1 MNNRLSQRARIVFEQ
16 VMEMDESRQ
25 IAFVQKVCGADQ
37 PLLAEVM
44 KMIAAD
50 RRTAPI
56 LDQPMMH
63 WGFMARTTHK
73 EQPDKLPFNY
83 IGNYKLIDKLGE
95 GGMGEVYLAI
105 EEPVGRKVAIKLMRD
120 GLDAGHLKRFNDE
133 RKVLANLNQRNIVTL
148 YTSGAADGRPYF
160 VMEYLEGESLRQR
173 LQRGPLPQSE
183 IVEITRQICA
193 ALGAAHSKEI
203 VHRDIKPENIILTRD
218 EDGLLVKILD
228 FGVAILKESDTQ
240 TKTNALIGTAVYF
253 SPEQAQC
260 LDRKKIDGRADIYS
274 LGAMVYEML
283 TGTTVF
289 TATSLAGYVHQHIN
303 ATPEPPSQRQ
313 PAFSISPELDRVV
326 LRALE
331 KIPEVRFASAREFA
345 QSLKQAIEGT
355 VKATVPIAVPDSVS
369 GSVPGVATAPDGA
382 YDTAVDGASN
392 PIEPAPVAAVLDTRP
407 MPRKTA
413 AARYAWPL
421 AALLLLSLGGG
432 GWWALKHFNSSPVS
446 KTGNTNTTAEAA
458 SAISRPDLKI
468 EIEQEGI
475 GIVSGD
481 KIFHNRERVRL
492 IATPDQSGYVYILM
506 KGTDGPAEVLYP
518 GTGIKGSYGVAQ
530 ANQRIEMPPSNN
542 EMPWFRFDNRRGVET
557 LYVVFTAKPGDER
570 LRALETAIQQ
580 KRSQLNADEEQQTL
594 SELDALAAGQSAS
607 PTMTAKKIQLRHE
620 R

>member
-1 MNNRLSQRARIVFEQ
+1 
-16 VMEMDESRQ
+16 MDESRQ
-25 IAFVQKVCGADQ
+25 IAFVQQVCGADQ

-50 RRTAPI
+50 RRTSPI

-63 WGFMARTTHK
+63 WGLMTQTTQK

-83 IGNYKLIDKLGE
+83 IGDYKLIDKLGE

-105 EEPVGRKVAIKLMRD
+105 EEALGRKVAIKLMRA
-120 GLDAGHLKRFNDE
+120 GLGANHLKRFNDE
-133 RKVLANLNQRNIVTL
+133 RIVLASLNQRNIVTL
-148 YTSGAADGRPYF
+148 YTSGGADGRPYF

-193 ALGAAHSKEI
+193 ALSAAHSKEI

-240 TKTNALIGTAVYF
+240 TKTNALIGTAAYF

-303 ATPEPPSQRQ
+303 ATPAPPSQRQ
-313 PAFSISPELDRVV
+313 PFLSISPELDRIV
-326 LRALE
+326 LRSME
-331 KIPEVRFASAREFA
+331 KKPEARFDSAREFA
-345 QSLKQAIEGT
+345 QSLKQAVEGT
-355 VKATVPIAVPDSVS
+355 VKATVPIAAPEGVS
-369 GSVPGVATAPDGA
+369 DPAAATVLDRA
-382 YDTAVDGASN
+382 YDPAADGASN
-392 PIEPAPVAAVLDTRP
+392 PIEPAVVTAVLDTQP
-407 MPRKTA
+407 MPEKA
-413 AARYAWPL
+413 AKATKYARPL
-421 AALLLLSLGGG
+421 AAVLLLSLGGS
-432 GWWALKHFNSSPVS
+432 GWWAVKHFNSSPAS
-446 KTGNTNTTAEAA
+446 KPGNTNMTADAPQPA
-458 SAISRPDLKI
+458 TSQPDLKI

-475 GIVSGD
+475 GIVPAD
-481 KIFHNRERVRL
+481 KTFRTREYVRL
-492 IATPDQSGYVYILM
+492 IATPDQSGHVYILM
-506 KGTDGPAEVLYP
+506 KGTAGPAEVLYP
-518 GTGIKGSYGVAQ
+518 GTGIKGSYDIAQ

-542 EMPWFRFDNRRGVET
+542 EMPWFQFRGRSGVET
-557 LYVVFTAKPGDER
+557 LYIVFTAKQGDER

-580 KRSQLNADEEQQTL
+580 KRSQLNDAEDRQTL
-594 SELDALAAGQSAS
+594 NALEALAAGQSAS
-607 PTMTAKKIQLRHE
+607 PNVTAKKIQLRHE